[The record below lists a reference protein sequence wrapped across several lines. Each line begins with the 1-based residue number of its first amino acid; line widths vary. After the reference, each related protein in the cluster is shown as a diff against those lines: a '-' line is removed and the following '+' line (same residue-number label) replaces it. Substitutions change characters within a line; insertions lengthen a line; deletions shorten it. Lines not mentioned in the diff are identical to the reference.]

1 MKAAVVNVLGQP
13 PVYGQF
19 DDPVTEAGE
28 VLVRVRAAGLHNLV
42 KVIARG
48 THYSSD
54 GRVPAVAG
62 VDGVGVTPDGRRV
75 YFVFVRKP
83 WGTMAE
89 FAAAQLKDC
98 IEVPEGLDD
107 LQAAAIVNPG
117 MPAWFSLNEK
127 GALKKGET
135 VLILGATGVAGK
147 LAIQLARRL
156 GAKRIVGAGR
166 KVGALAGTDVD
177 RAISLS
183 QPEEAIREAFRTE
196 AAAGIDVV
204 VDYLWGRP
212 TELLLE
218 ALARQFSQA
227 GSRPTRLVQVGDMA
241 GKTITL
247 AGATLRS
254 IDLTIMGS
262 GFGSVPMERVQT
274 TVPHLFELAAVGGLK
289 VDVEP
294 VPIERVEE
302 TWNCLKEGQRIV
314 FTMSRF

>member
-13 PVYGQF
+13 PVYGTF
-19 DDPVTEAGE
+19 DDPRPEAGE
-28 VLVRVRAAGLHNLV
+28 MLVRVRAAALHNLA

-62 VDGVGVTPDGRRV
+62 VDGVGVTPDGGRV

-89 FAAAQLKDC
+89 FAAAPIHEC
-98 IEVPEGLDD
+98 IAVPDRLDD

-117 MPAWFSLNEK
+117 MPAWISLHEK

-166 KVGALAGTDVD
+166 KVEALAGADVD
-177 RAISLS
+177 KVISLS
-183 QPEEAIREAFRTE
+183 QSEEAIREAFRAE

-212 TELLLE
+212 TEQLLE
-218 ALARQFSQA
+218 ALALQFSQA

-241 GKTITL
+241 GKTISL

-254 IDLTIMGS
+254 IDLAIMGS
-262 GFGSVPMERVQT
+262 GFGSVPMEKVLA
-274 TVPHLFELAAVGGLK
+274 TVPRLFELASGGGLK

-294 VPIERVEE
+294 VPLERVEE
-302 TWNCLKEGQRIV
+302 AWSQPTEGRRIV
-314 FTMSRF
+314 FTM